1 MRSSILL
8 LALVGCV
15 VASPAFAQ
23 TPAPSA
29 PPAGRNRIPVLV
41 LDVRGTFARLG
52 QDAIS
57 AAGLGIAKT
66 VLPAK
71 GFGLAGGGH
80 IYPIRAG
87 GFALGVGGEAVLARA
102 SVEPINTTTKKP
114 GGVEY
119 HRRLRGISGQV
130 SFNFG
135 HTLGWSY
142 LTVGMGPMSFETYK
156 TTTSTT
162 TGTSTTAVVLDGLRP
177 KTLNFGGGARWFNFD
192 HLAFSVDVRY
202 YRTRAALA
210 TPNTVARD
218 NKSILVLSAGFAF
231 K

>member
-8 LALVGCV
+8 FALVGCV

-23 TPAPSA
+23 TPAPAA
-29 PPAGRNRIPVLV
+29 PPVRRNLIPVLA
-41 LDVRGTFARLG
+41 LDARGTFARLG
-52 QDAIS
+52 QDEIS
-57 AAGLGIAKT
+57 AAGLGIVKT

-71 GFGLAGGGH
+71 GFGLTGGAH
-80 IYPIRAG
+80 IYPIRVR
-87 GFALGVGGEAVLARA
+87 GFALGLGGEAVLARA
-102 SVEPINTTTKKP
+102 SNEPLNTTTKKP
-114 GGVEY
+114 GGVVY

-135 HTLGWSY
+135 HTRGWSY
-142 LTVGMGPMSFETYK
+142 LTVGMGPMSFETYRTTTT
-156 TTTSTT
+156 TTTSPS
-162 TGTSTTAVVLDGLRP
+162 TSAVVLDGLRP
-177 KTLNFGGGARWFNFD
+177 QTLNFGGGARWFNWD
-192 HLAFSVDVRY
+192 HLALSLDVRY

-218 NKSILVLSAGFAF
+218 NKSILVLSAGFSI